1 MVNHIVT
8 LLFTT
13 TGLNIFDIE
22 KNFAGINTEVY
33 ILYLI
38 YRLFNMLQGE
48 WFLKLKFL
56 FFVI

>member
-48 WFLKLKFL
+48 
-56 FFVI
+56 

>member
-13 TGLNIFDIE
+13 TGLIRFDIE
-22 KNFAGINTEVY
+22 KNSLAGISTEVY

-38 YRLFNMLQGE
+38 YRLFNILQSE
-48 WFLKLKFL
+48 
-56 FFVI
+56 